1 MDYQGVIDQQR
12 LFFNTNT
19 TKDISFRIRELKKL
33 KNVLQKILY
42 TPGYRVP
49 RENCNSQSFQFY
61 NCIIKQSQ
69 KKQRMAAIIFS

>member
-1 MDYQGVIDQQR
+1 MNQSPLTYHPFWICNSFGLEQKKSLLVIH
-12 LFFNTNT
+12 
-19 TKDISFRIRELKKL
+19 KKI